1 MLRKVSIFF
10 NSYAPAL
17 LLIVIYQLID
27 QCSPKIDSKNEE
39 LNPKYIID
47 SRKTKK
53 FPTNCVEKILLFF
66 LLLSIYIYIIIL
78 KYERPHFFPSMRIL
92 C

>member
-10 NSYAPAL
+10 FSYALAL

-53 FPTNCVEKILLFF
+53 ISNKLCRKNSTLF
-66 LLLSIYIYIIIL
+66 LTLIHYIYIYI
-78 KYERPHFFPSMRIL
+78 
-92 C
+92 